1 MRIPIEV
8 LDMLEIRF
16 HGRAGQGI
24 VTAAELLAEAAA
36 MEGKYSQAFPFFGS
50 EKRGP
55 PVTSYCRIDEKP
67 IVIHEEIEEPDMI
80 VVAEPSVLNEVKVD
94 AGLKPNG
101 ILIINSIQSAEEF
114 SKAERHVFAVNGTE
128 IAVKHLGKPITNT
141 VMLGALCKITGIV
154 KIENIQQAIRNRFP
168 PKIAEPN
175 IKAIEECFNAVSE
188 MATETIL
195 AHHKH

>member
-1 MRIPIEV
+1 
-8 LDMLEIRF
+8 MLEVRF

-55 PVTSYCRIDEKP
+55 PVTSYCRIDEKA
-67 IVIHEEIEEPDMI
+67 ITIHEEIEEPDI
-80 VVAEPSVLNEVKVD
+80 VIVAEPSVMDEVKVD

-101 ILIINSIQSAEEF
+101 ILIINSTQTTEEF
-114 SKAERHVFAVNGTE
+114 SKAGRHVFIVNGTE
-128 IAVKHLGKPITNT
+128 IAMKNLGKPITNT
-141 VMLGALCKITGIV
+141 VMLGALCKITGIA
-154 KIENIQQAIRNRFP
+154 KLENIQQAIRNRFP

-175 IKAIEECFNAVSE
+175 VKAIEECYNAVSE
-188 MATETIL
+188 MATEKIPIHRKTQ
-195 AHHKH
+195 